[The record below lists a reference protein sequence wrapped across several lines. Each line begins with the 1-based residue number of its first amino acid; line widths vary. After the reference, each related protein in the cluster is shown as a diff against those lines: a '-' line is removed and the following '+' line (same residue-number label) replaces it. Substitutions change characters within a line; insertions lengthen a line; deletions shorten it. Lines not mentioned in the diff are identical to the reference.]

1 MPRLAKHEPYRED
14 ALLHLYRN
22 HIDDILMLLL
32 DIADKVT
39 AQQLPADQ
47 RLRKLGQHM
56 RQWKPK
62 LMQLEPRP
70 TE

>member
-32 DIADKVT
+32 DISTKVN
-39 AQQLPADQ
+39 ASQLPADP
-47 RLRKLGQHM
+47 RLRQLGQHM
-56 RQWKPK
+56 RNWRPR
-62 LMQLEPRP
+62 LMQLQPRP